1 MINNPLKSI
10 KIIRLKSICLA
21 EILTEKSIISINLM
35 IVDCE
40 CKNDSI
46 KRNEN
51 NRYITDSLIRIAT
64 SNIVLFVY

>member
-1 MINNPLKSI
+1 
-10 KIIRLKSICLA
+10 
-21 EILTEKSIISINLM
+21 M

-64 SNIVLFVY
+64 STNIVLFVY

>member
-1 MINNPLKSI
+1 
-10 KIIRLKSICLA
+10 
-21 EILTEKSIISINLM
+21 M